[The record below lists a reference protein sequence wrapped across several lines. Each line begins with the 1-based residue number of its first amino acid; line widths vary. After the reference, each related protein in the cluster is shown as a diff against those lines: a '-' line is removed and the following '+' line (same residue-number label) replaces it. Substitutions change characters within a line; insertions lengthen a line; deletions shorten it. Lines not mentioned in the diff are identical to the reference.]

1 MKIRFLVLALLLVG
15 GATPLTAQHPHA
27 RSGHK
32 HGSFKTRP
40 QRPVERLLQHRE
52 ALQLTMEQVEKLQ
65 EIDRRTEERNRPYV
79 QRLVEKHREV
89 KAMFEAQPDLTRE
102 QRHAVVKRSME
113 ELRPHV
119 EKIRESDHQAM
130 REVREVLSSEQRS
143 LLRALIKKDS
153 RRDGDHGDSDRRR
166 GHGQ

>member
-15 GATPLTAQHPHA
+15 GATPLTAQHRDSHPSQKQGA
-27 RSGHK
+27 FRPG
-32 HGSFKTRP
+32 P

-52 ALQLTMEQVEKLQ
+52 ALQLTTEQVAKLQ

-79 QRLVEKHREV
+79 QLLVEKHREV
-89 KAMFEAQPDLTRE
+89 KATFEAQPDLTRE
-102 QRHAVVKRSME
+102 QRHAIVKRSME

-143 LLRALIKKDS
+143 LLRNLIKHSK
-153 RRDGDHGDSDRRR
+153 RDGNPGDSDRRR
-166 GHGQ
+166 GRNQ